1 MLELHSLIALAP
13 SATSKVLLPHAHFF
27 DHVVVNNH
35 RYMASSRAT
44 QARLADALIAV
55 RISNNGAVWVGEL
68 QDIFLVNQPAVG
80 VHYFG
85 RVRWLKPVE
94 FDISN
99 TLWHQFASL
108 HVNLW
113 EADKYLQDADE
124 QPEEIIDL
132 DQIYSHV
139 VRQCVSV
146 SDRTLWATIIL
157 NRDAK
162 GEIVTLTQYW
172 QYVCLASQLR

>member
-1 MLELHSLIALAP
+1 M
-13 SATSKVLLPHAHFF
+13 
-27 DHVVVNNH
+27 
-35 RYMASSRAT
+35 
-44 QARLADALIAV
+44 
-55 RISNNGAVWVGEL
+55 SNCSHL
-68 QDIFLVNQPAVG
+68 
-80 VHYFG
+80 
-85 RVRWLKPVE
+85 R
-94 FDISN
+94 S
-99 TLWHQFASL
+99 ASL

-124 QPEEIIDL
+124 RPEEIIDL

-157 NRDAK
+157 NRVCYWCCTNILLNEHPV
-162 GEIVTLTQYW
+162 GCEGGRIVTLTQYW

>member
-1 MLELHSLIALAP
+1 MYLDGIKFKLSTRAEKKQMPSDLYQLLLSHFRARDPMLELHSLIALAP

-99 TLWHQFASL
+99 TLWHQL
-108 HVNLW
+108 
-113 EADKYLQDADE
+113 
-124 QPEEIIDL
+124 
-132 DQIYSHV
+132 
-139 VRQCVSV
+139 
-146 SDRTLWATIIL
+146 
-157 NRDAK
+157 
-162 GEIVTLTQYW
+162 
-172 QYVCLASQLR
+172 